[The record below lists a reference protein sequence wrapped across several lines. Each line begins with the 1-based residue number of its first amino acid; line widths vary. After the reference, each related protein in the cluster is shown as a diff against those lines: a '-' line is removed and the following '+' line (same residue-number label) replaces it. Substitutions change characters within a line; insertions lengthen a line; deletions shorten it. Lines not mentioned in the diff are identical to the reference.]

1 MCCCCFVFFLMI
13 RRPPRSTRT
22 EHTLSLHDALP
33 ILTIEIAARPDPTRD
48 AEVVGLLRAQ
58 VESVRRLAE
67 GQIGNFQG
75 RLERLH
81 GARGGTD
88 GFDNGLSVMIDRAC
102 AEDDWQVVGSTCP
115 RPLRDE
121 QAAVRAPA
129 ERAAAQGDGAPRG
142 KGGGGGAGA
151 RGATGRAGWSGGTA
165 PGAARTAATT
175 GLRSWWTVP
184 APKTVGRSWAV
195 PARDRCATNRQ
206 P

>member
-1 MCCCCFVFFLMI
+1 MRISDWSSDVCSSDL
-13 RRPPRSTRT
+13 
-22 EHTLSLHDALP
+22 
-33 ILTIEIAARPDPTRD
+33 
-48 AEVVGLLRAQ
+48 

-129 ERAAAQGDGAPRG
+129 ERPAAQGSSAGRSAAASPFAIRASGAMRFGAYDPR
-142 KGGGGGAGA
+142 
-151 RGATGRAGWSGGTA
+151 RGATGLTSEERRGGKRGG
-165 PGAARTAATT
+165 P
-175 GLRSWWTVP
+175 
-184 APKTVGRSWAV
+184 
-195 PARDRCATNRQ
+195 
-206 P
+206 

>member
-1 MCCCCFVFFLMI
+1 MFVFFKQKTVYEMRISDWSSDVCSSDL
-13 RRPPRSTRT
+13 
-22 EHTLSLHDALP
+22 LSNAGATSAP
-33 ILTIEIAARPDPTRD
+33 ATVTVEIAARPDPTRD

-121 QAAVRAPA
+121 QAPGGAPA
-129 ERAAAQGDGAPRG
+129 DRPP
-142 KGGGGGAGA
+142 
-151 RGATGRAGWSGGTA
+151 ATGQA
-165 PGAARTAATT
+165 P
-175 GLRSWWTVP
+175 
-184 APKTVGRSWAV
+184 
-195 PARDRCATNRQ
+195 
-206 P
+206 

>member
-1 MCCCCFVFFLMI
+1 MFIFSS
-13 RRPPRSTRT
+13 RRR
-22 EHTLSLHDALP
+22 HTICALVTGVQTCALP
-33 ILTIEIAARPDPTRD
+33 IF
-48 AEVVGLLRAQ
+48 
-58 VESVRRLAE
+58 ESVRRLAE

-129 ERAAAQGDGAPRG
+129 ERAAAPGSSAGRSAAASQFARSEERRGG
-142 KGGGGGAGA
+142 KGGG
-151 RGATGRAGWSGGTA
+151 RKWKSRWS
-165 PGAARTAATT
+165 PDNQKKN
-175 GLRSWWTVP
+175 LQ
-184 APKTVGRSWAV
+184 KIKE
-195 PARDRCATNRQ
+195 
-206 P
+206 